1 MKRCP
6 ECRRDYY
13 DESLIFCLDDGSRL
27 LDGPTLDAAPTAI
40 LAQPGLS
47 SEAATETFGTAAM
60 TNESVPERPPKKSR
74 NLLIALALTVAGV
87 AVLAWAGITYFGRG
101 STRHIES
108 IAVMPF
114 VNAAGNPE
122 LEYLSD
128 GITESLINSLSQVP
142 TLSVKARSSVFT
154 YKGKDVTPQQVAKD
168 LVVQAVLNGRVQQ
181 LGDQVIL
188 SVELVDTATGNQLW
202 GDQYTR
208 KMSDL
213 IQLQS
218 EIARD
223 VSGNL
228 RAKLTGAEQQKV
240 AKNYTENPEAYQLY
254 LRGRYH
260 WNKRKADDIR
270 RSIEYFQQ
278 AIDKDP
284 TYALAYA
291 GLAEAFILFPNYR
304 LAPAQEYY
312 PKARAAAALAIE
324 IDPNLAEGHNALATV
339 MSNFDWKFAEAESEF
354 RKAIELNPSYA
365 TAHQWYGEFL
375 LSMGRYPEAL
385 SEMRKA
391 QELDPLSLIINGMVG
406 VVLRTSGY
414 PEQAVE
420 QLKKTIEMDPNF
432 PRTHLFLGDTY
443 QAMGRFEEAA
453 DELATHFLLNGGPPD
468 KTAQLLEQIKN
479 AARTGGEKGYSRKM
493 AEIMEA
499 SAGPVKAPAPV
510 IAGYWARAGETDKAF
525 AVLEKSYAERDDGL
539 ISIKDGKLD
548 PIKSDP
554 RYRDLLRRIGL
565 PE

>member
-47 SEAATETFGTAAM
+47 SEALTETFGTAAM
-60 TNESVPERPPKKSR
+60 TNESIPERPPKKSR

-188 SVELVDTATGNQLW
+188 SVELVDTATGNQIW

-312 PKARAAAALAIE
+312 PKARAAAARAIE

-406 VVLRTSGY
+406 VVLRAGGY